1 MFAFHFLKAAFEC
14 SSAPAKPFKTRFPMC
29 LFISSASGV
38 LIFAGTD
45 GQKVSALSRSPF
57 YKALELWLYRP
68 LFLLLQCEHVSG
80 WPMGQITA
88 FDSSFRVEIQTRM
101 VAVEICCHLVKIF
114 WPAWEESLISELS
127 SIRSGHITKKRK
139 VTTAAN
145 HTKAQT
151 QGVIYHTLFHFP
163 LSVKL
168 SRKLKIF
175 TMENSSANEEKN
187 ICSKFCVKTGC

>member
-1 MFAFHFLKAAFEC
+1 M
-14 SSAPAKPFKTRFPMC
+14 
-29 LFISSASGV
+29 
-38 LIFAGTD
+38 
-45 GQKVSALSRSPF
+45 SALSRSPF
-57 YKALELWLYRP
+57 YKALELWLYTP

-175 TMENSSANEEKN
+175 TMENSSANEEKIFVQSFVWKQAVN
-187 ICSKFCVKTGC
+187 FLKHLFCRKNCLSEKLGFFFTEKYFDTHFSVGS